1 MFLFF
6 STSIDHLKVNYT
18 KKLKKWYFFKIARIE
33 NQENTKKIQHIFGG
47 PKKFCSPKTAQILSH
62 VLGMNLQD
70 QYFCPKNTPTQKK
83 GGMFLSKDDIGAN
96 TYRYKKAHVC
106 LQRESSSSATY
117 SCLAPEIDRYWSII
131 CSIHCALWLE
141 SCDME
146 GNSKIKFEEIG
157 PSCHWLKNVQCPHH
171 VYLYKGVCLY
181 HGLSICMYIC
191 MLYVCMYECMN
202 GWIDEWVN
210 GWMDEWMDEWM
221 NERMPTKTH
230 C

>member
-1 MFLFF
+1 MIPENNIFFRIARKNLKILKNSNKILEGQNFLW
-6 STSIDHLKVNYT
+6 SH
-18 KKLKKWYFFKIARIE
+18 KIA
-33 NQENTKKIQHIFGG
+33 QT
-47 PKKFCSPKTAQILSH
+47 LSH

-70 QYFCPKNTPTQKK
+70 QYFCPKNSPTQKK
-83 GGMFLSKDDIGAN
+83 GGMFFSKDDIGAN

-157 PSCHWLKNVQCPHH
+157 PSCH
-171 VYLYKGVCLY
+171 
-181 HGLSICMYIC
+181 
-191 MLYVCMYECMN
+191 
-202 GWIDEWVN
+202 
-210 GWMDEWMDEWM
+210 
-221 NERMPTKTH
+221 
-230 C
+230 